1 MSLTRTA
8 IIGLMLDLAN
18 EMDIGYLYITHDL
31 AVARYMCD
39 QIALMY
45 LGKIVGIADTEEQL
59 ANPLHPYTQAL
70 IGAVPQ
76 PDPRIQQEEISI
88 SVSVS
93 SPVDPAPRCR
103 FYDRCPIAAEIC
115 AASDHPSLDDVVM
128 NH

>member
-1 MSLTRTA
+1 
-8 IIGLMLDLAN
+8 MLDLAN